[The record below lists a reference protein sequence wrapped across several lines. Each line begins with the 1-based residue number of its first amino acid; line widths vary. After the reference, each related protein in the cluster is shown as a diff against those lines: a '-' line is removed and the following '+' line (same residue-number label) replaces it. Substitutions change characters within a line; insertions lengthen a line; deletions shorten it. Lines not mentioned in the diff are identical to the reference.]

1 MAAADLR
8 SRCVALLARF
18 FYAAGI
24 FDFNRND
31 AKAAFENEIDFE
43 PPFCPVVIWGV
54 GHASGIEPTEDLCF
68 IYHDLLRIQ
77 AQKKI
82 RIAADHIEVSSFLQI
97 KEPPC
102 FGG

>member
-1 MAAADLR
+1 MMPKRPSRMR
-8 SRCVALLARF
+8 S
-18 FYAAGI
+18 I
-24 FDFNRND
+24 S
-31 AKAAFENEIDFE
+31 E

-82 RIAADHIEVSSFLQI
+82 RIAADHIVVSSFLQI
-97 KEPPC
+97 KESPC